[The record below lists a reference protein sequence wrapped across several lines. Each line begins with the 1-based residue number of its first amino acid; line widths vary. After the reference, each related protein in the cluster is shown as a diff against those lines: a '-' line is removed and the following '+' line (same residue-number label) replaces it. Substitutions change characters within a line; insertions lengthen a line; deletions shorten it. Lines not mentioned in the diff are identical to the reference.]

1 MSDKTNY
8 KQALGTLVTV
18 FFFWGFIAASNGVFI
33 PFCKSFFQ
41 IDQFQSQLVDFAF
54 YGAYYFGALILFIFS
69 NSSGKDIM
77 NKWGYKNGI
86 IYGLLLSCLGAIVV
100 YPAVEGA
107 NYGDSHIFYY
117 VLGALFV
124 VGLGF
129 SLQQTAANPFAISL
143 GDISKGSHR
152 LNLAGGINSLGTTIG
167 PIVVAL
173 ILFGSTPKSA
183 DELECLIIN
192 NEISLNSIQILYLA
206 VGGLFLIAA
215 SLFYFSK
222 KLPDGKEE
230 SKTEKAP
237 KALKILVG
245 MSFLITVF
253 FGLVFAT
260 YVNKEQNELN
270 EIDKEIEIHK
280 NNLDLLNFN
289 EIFGDSK
296 LDEAEK
302 VANAVCQLNESDKIK
317 WENRNLDTYPKT
329 VPNPSEWDEFVNN
342 DFEKSQVNDNSNI
355 VLSKKVALNEKI
367 EALEENHKKIKDPL
381 EEKRLLYLVL
391 ALASVVGCLMFS
403 YYKSRKEK
411 DGWGAMQYPQL
422 VLGML
427 AIFTYVGV
435 EVTIQSNLGELL
447 KFDVNNSGLNP
458 IGLKAMSD
466 FEIAPLISMYWG
478 GLMIGRW
485 AGAIAVFNPVGK
497 LKTWLYILV
506 PYIAF
511 GVVLFVNSISGFDV
525 TSLYWFALCVAI
537 QIGGFFWGK
546 ERPALTLKIFGL
558 LGIISVFVG
567 LFTSGYIAL
576 YAFLSGGLFCS
587 IMWPSIFALSI
598 HGLGKYTSQGSSFLV
613 MMILG
618 GAIIPPLQGKL
629 ADIMGIHESYWIA
642 VICFIYLAY
651 FAHKTRNLIKIKN

>member
-1 MSDKTNY
+1 MNEQTNY

-33 PFCKSFFQ
+33 PFCKTYFQ

-54 YGAYYFGALILFIFS
+54 YGAYYFGALILFILS

-86 IYGLLLSCLGAIVV
+86 IYGLLLSCIGAIAM
-100 YPAVEGA
+100 YPAVQGA
-107 NYGDSHIFYY
+107 SPGDSNVFYY

-143 GDISKGSHR
+143 GEAEKGAHR

-173 ILFGSTPKSA
+173 ILFGSTPKSGA
-183 DELECLIIN
+183 ELNEMIN
-192 NEISLNSIQILYLA
+192 NGSISLSTIQMLYLS
-206 VGGLFLIAA
+206 VGGLFLAA
-215 SLFYFSK
+215 AALFYFSK
-222 KLPDGKEE
+222 KLPEAKDDSEFL
-230 SKTEKAP
+230 KAP
-237 KALKILVG
+237 KALSAL
-245 MSFLITVF
+245 LIMTV
-253 FGLVFAT
+253 
-260 YVNKEQNELN
+260 
-270 EIDKEIEIHK
+270 
-280 NNLDLLNFN
+280 LL
-289 EIFGDSK
+289 
-296 LDEAEK
+296 
-302 VANAVCQLNESDKIK
+302 AVCFYFIFDQYRGTPNDEVILNYTI
-317 WENRNLDTYPKT
+317 
-329 VPNPSEWDEFVNN
+329 
-342 DFEKSQVNDNSNI
+342 
-355 VLSKKVALNEKI
+355 LSLI
-367 EALEENHKKIKDPL
+367 I
-381 EEKRLLYLVL
+381 
-391 ALASVVGCLMFS
+391 VVGTLLIS
-403 YYKSRKEK
+403 NKLAVKEK
-411 DGWGAMQYPQL
+411 ESWGAMQYPQL

-447 KFDVNNSGLNP
+447 KVDLGNGLNP
-458 IGLKAMSD
+458 IGLPSMSD
-466 FEIAPLISMYWG
+466 YQIAPLISMYWG

-506 PYIAF
+506 PYLAF
-511 GVVLFVNSISGFDV
+511 GVVLLVNSISGFDV
-525 TSLYWFALCVAI
+525 STLYWFSLCVAI
-537 QIGGFFWGK
+537 QIGGFFLGK
-546 ERPALTLKIFGL
+546 EKPALTLKIFGI
-558 LGIISVFVG
+558 LGILSVLVG
-567 LFTSGYIAL
+567 LFSSGQFAL

-598 HGLGKYTSQGSSFLV
+598 NGLGKYTSQGSSFLV

-629 ADIMGIHESYWIA
+629 ADIIGIHESYWLA
-642 VICFIYLAY
+642 VICFIYLTY
-651 FAHKTRNLIKIKN
+651 FAQKTGKLIKN